1 MDDCLFCSI
10 ANGTIPSAKIFQ
22 SENLYAFLDLHPAN
36 KGHTLIIP
44 REHCADIF
52 DLNPAIGREVLEAV
66 QRIAR
71 AILTVTGATGF
82 NLIQNNGKVAGQEI
96 FHLHW
101 HIIPRFEHDGFS
113 LWKPG
118 DYDSQEE
125 MNRLATA
132 IKVQIS

>member
-1 MDDCLFCSI
+1 MDECLFCAI
-10 ANGTIPSAKIFQ
+10 AKGTIPSAKIFE

-36 KGHTLIIP
+36 KGHVLIIP
-44 REHCADIF
+44 REHCVDIL
-52 DLNPAIGREVLEAV
+52 DVNPAIGKEFLEDV

-71 AILTVTGATGF
+71 AMLAVTGATGF
-82 NLIQNNGKVAGQEI
+82 NVIQNNGKVSGQEI

-101 HIIPRFEHDGFS
+101 HIIPRFEGDGFS

-118 DYDSQEE
+118 DYDSMEE
-125 MNRLATA
+125 MQRLATA